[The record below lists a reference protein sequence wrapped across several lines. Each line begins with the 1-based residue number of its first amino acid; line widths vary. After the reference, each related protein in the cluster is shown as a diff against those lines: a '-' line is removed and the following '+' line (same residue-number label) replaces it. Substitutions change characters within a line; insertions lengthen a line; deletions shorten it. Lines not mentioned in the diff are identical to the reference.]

1 MSSSIVCN
9 DDCICVN
16 CDCSYKHPLIF
27 PERKIVKKLY
37 NNLLNPI
44 KTETNPETRKANC
57 SYGKLCTKPNCG
69 YRHRL
74 SVNDRMTLN
83 TAYQNYKIQNI
94 KEIKEKPKKEIK
106 QFTID
111 TSNAFENLFLECT
124 DDIIVP
130 QVVTPLKIDVIPVI
144 IPAKPLKSG
153 FKDALLRE
161 KKEIKIDM
169 TLNKD
174 IVPDNWADL
183 CDEDSE
189 FYMKF

>member
-9 DDCICVN
+9 DDCICIN
-16 CDCSYKHPLIF
+16 CDCSYKHSLIL
-27 PERKIVKKLY
+27 PERKIVKKLF

-44 KTETNPETRKANC
+44 KTETNPESRKANC
-57 SYGKLCTKPNCG
+57 SYGKLCTKANCG

-74 SVNDRMTLN
+74 SVKDRMALN

-106 QFTID
+106 QFAIN
-111 TSNAFENLFLECT
+111 TSNAFDTLFLECN
-124 DDIIVP
+124 DDIVISPIKTEVMP
-130 QVVTPLKIDVIPVI
+130 VVIP
-144 IPAKPLKSG
+144 PKPVKSG

-169 TLNKD
+169 TINKD